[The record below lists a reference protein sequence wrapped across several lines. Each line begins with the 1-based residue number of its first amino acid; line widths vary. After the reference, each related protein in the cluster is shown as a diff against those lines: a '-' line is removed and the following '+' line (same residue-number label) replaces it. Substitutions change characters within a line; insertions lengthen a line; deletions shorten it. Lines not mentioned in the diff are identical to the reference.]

1 MRRGNAR
8 LNLLQRPRIPGR
20 WKCTNILQKGGFA
33 AELGTSYSSQRGD
46 SPALFLLEY
55 KAFLPAEFVRVSPN
69 CLDHAPLTRS
79 RADYAPVVRLRGFAW
94 ERGNCLRADTR
105 RGGPED
111 ARHSVERCDHPRPVR
126 YQSVV
131 YTFVQLFRFCAS
143 GLIAS
148 SHPVQSGA
156 LEPV

>member
-20 WKCTNILQKGGFA
+20 WKCPNILQKGRFA
-33 AELGTSYSSQRGD
+33 AEIGTSNSSQRGD

-79 RADYAPVVRLRGFAW
+79 RADYTPAVRLRGFAW
-94 ERGNCLRADTR
+94 ERENCLRADTR

-111 ARHSVERCDHPRPVR
+111 ERHSVVWRKLELLEFSNR
-126 YQSVV
+126 YQ
-131 YTFVQLFRFCAS
+131 
-143 GLIAS
+143 GLPSRAKKGATRS
-148 SHPVQSGA
+148 SFHNTLG
-156 LEPV
+156 L

>member
-33 AELGTSYSSQRGD
+33 AELGTSYSSQRRD

-55 KAFLPAEFVRVSPN
+55 KAFLTAEFVRVSPN

-79 RADYAPVVRLRGFAW
+79 RADYAPAVRLRDLH
-94 ERGNCLRADTR
+94 GNEEIACEQIRVEVAQRTRDTR
-105 RGGPED
+105 LFGGNSSCWNLAIDTKDCPR
-111 ARHSVERCDHPRPVR
+111 ARQNGQPRLR
-126 YQSVV
+126 S
-131 YTFVQLFRFCAS
+131 TILW
-143 GLIAS
+143 G
-148 SHPVQSGA
+148 
-156 LEPV
+156 